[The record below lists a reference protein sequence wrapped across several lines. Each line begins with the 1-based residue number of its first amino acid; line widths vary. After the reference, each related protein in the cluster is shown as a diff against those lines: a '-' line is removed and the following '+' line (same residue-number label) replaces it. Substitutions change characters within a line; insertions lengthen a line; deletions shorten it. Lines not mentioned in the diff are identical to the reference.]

1 MSIHHETLVIGAGPA
16 GLQLGCQLERRG
28 RDYLVLEA
36 GDGPGTFFHTF
47 PRHRMLIS
55 INKVHTGSDDP
66 EFNLRHDW
74 NSILSDGHEG
84 PLFKEHSTAFFPPA
98 DALPEYLAAFAAR
111 HGIRV
116 RYGTAVTRISRDGAA
131 FVVESADGERFTSD
145 RLVMA
150 TGVSRPYVP
159 EIPGIELAEGYED
172 VSVDPADFSN
182 QRVLVI
188 GKGNSAFETLDNL
201 VGTAALIHV
210 VSPNSVRMA
219 WRTHYVGDLRAVN
232 NNFLDTYQL
241 KSQNAVLDARVVRIV
256 PRAGGGLT
264 VTFAYAHAEGE
275 VEDLG
280 YDRVIRCTGF
290 RFDASLF
297 DVPAAPELAVGGRF
311 PALTC
316 EWESVN
322 QPGLYFAGTIMQGLG
337 YRKATSG
344 FIHGFRYNVR
354 TLGRILESK
363 HHGTAWPSEA
373 VPLTP
378 EALCDRVLARVN
390 RASDLWQQQ
399 SFLADLMRVRGG
411 EVECREALPVAYV
424 REKHADAGE
433 HCFMLT
439 LEFGKSH
446 DAHDPFATPR
456 RRADRGEH
464 AEDSMFLHP
473 VIREFQDGVQT
484 AEHHVMEHLEARWT
498 DEVAHVQPLLAWFRQ
513 CLRPARIPV
522 GRVVGELAGA
532 AGALQGAA
540 Q

>member
-1 MSIHHETLVIGAGPA
+1 MATHHETLVIGAGPA
-16 GLQLGCQLERRG
+16 GLQLGYYLKRRG
-28 RDYLVLEA
+28 RDYQVLEA
-36 GDGPGTFFHTF
+36 GEGPGTFFRTY
-47 PRHRMLIS
+47 PRHRTLIS
-55 INKVHTGSDDP
+55 INKVHTGSDEP

-74 NSILSDGHEG
+74 NSLLTDDHQG
-84 PLFKEHSTAFFPPA
+84 PHFREHSTAFVPSA
-98 DALPEYLAAFAAR
+98 DALPEYLAAFAER

-116 RYGTAVTRISRDGAA
+116 RYATPATRISRDGAR
-131 FVVESADGERFTSD
+131 FVVECGTGERVTAH
-145 RLVMA
+145 RLVMC

-159 EIPGIELAEGYED
+159 DIPGMELVEGYED
-172 VSVDPADFSN
+172 VSVNPADFTN

-201 VGTAALIHV
+201 VGAAALIHV
-210 VSPNSVRMA
+210 VSPSSVRMA

-241 KSQNAVLDARVVRIV
+241 KSQNAVLDAEILRIV
-256 PRAGGGLT
+256 PREGGGLT

-280 YDRVIRCTGF
+280 YDRVVRCTGF

-297 DVPAAPELAVGGRF
+297 DASAAPELAVKGRF

-363 HHGTAWPSEA
+363 HHGAAWPTET
-373 VPLTP
+373 VPLQA
-378 EALCDRVLARVN
+378 EALAGRVLARVN
-390 RASDLWQQQ
+390 HTSDLWQQQ
-399 SFLADLMRVRGG
+399 SFLADLMCVRDGV
-411 EVECREALPVAYV
+411 VECREGLPVAYV
-424 REKHADAGE
+424 REKHVDRGE
-433 HCFMLT
+433 HCFVLT
-439 LEFGKSH
+439 LEFGKLH

-456 RRADRGEH
+456 RRADRGEN

-473 VIREFQDGVQT
+473 VLREYRDG
-484 AEHHVMEHLEARWT
+484 ALLSEHHVMEHLEARWT
-498 DEVAHVQPLLAWFRQ
+498 DDVAHVQPLVGW
-513 CLRPARIPV
+513 LRHRLGQARVPV
-522 GRVVGELAGA
+522 GRVVRDPAGA
-532 AGALQGAA
+532 QDALQPARD
-540 Q
+540 